1 MPRGVALRPGW
12 SRFVGDFSVCRG
24 QVARP
29 GVGSN
34 QPVLAGTLPHGEIFT
49 VVLSRCAVSLGH
61 AHTIR
66 SHIPGDIAALF
77 DVGDV
82 ECEVRDTVAARYPQ
96 IISNGIPPVHG
107 LAMRRKIYCVRSVS
121 GNQLLQVPGIPILR
135 PIMADFA
142 YGGSRASWSGRFST
156 GGFRLPYCAS
166 HAFLH
171 SCPHRTSDAPCSILT
186 RNVSSNLPACHRTVC
201 GRPLHRLLARRLT
214 IQTALQSSE
223 SPQAR
228 CPHARIRLHL
238 QRLQKVL

>member
-1 MPRGVALRPGW
+1 MPRGVGLRPGW

-96 IISNGIPPVHG
+96 IISNGIPPVNG

-121 GNQLLQVPGIPILR
+121 GNQLLQVPDIPILR
-135 PIMADFA
+135 PIMANFA
-142 YGGSRASWSGRFST
+142 YGGRRARWSGRFST
-156 GGFRLPYCAS
+156 GRCRLPYCAS
-166 HAFLH
+166 CAFLH
-171 SCPHRTSDAPCSILT
+171 SCPPRKPPMHSA
-186 RNVSSNLPACHRTVC
+186 AF
-201 GRPLHRLLARRLT
+201 
-214 IQTALQSSE
+214 
-223 SPQAR
+223 
-228 CPHARIRLHL
+228 
-238 QRLQKVL
+238 